1 MKILVIGNPE
11 AVQGFSLVGVHGQV
25 ATTTEEVN
33 HALDEA
39 LAATDI
45 GIILITQDVS
55 RLIEARMDRLK
66 LRSTVPLVV
75 EIPGPEGVSPD
86 QPSIG
91 DIVLRA
97 IGIKI

>member
-1 MKILVIGNPE
+1 MKILVIGNSE
-11 AVQGFSLVGVHGQV
+11 AVQGFSLVGVHGQA
-25 ATTTEEVN
+25 ATNADEAN
-33 HALDEA
+33 QALDKA
-39 LAATDI
+39 LADKDI
-45 GIILITQDVS
+45 GIILVTMDIS
-55 RLIEARMDRLK
+55 RLVETRMDRLK

-86 QPSIG
+86 QPSLS